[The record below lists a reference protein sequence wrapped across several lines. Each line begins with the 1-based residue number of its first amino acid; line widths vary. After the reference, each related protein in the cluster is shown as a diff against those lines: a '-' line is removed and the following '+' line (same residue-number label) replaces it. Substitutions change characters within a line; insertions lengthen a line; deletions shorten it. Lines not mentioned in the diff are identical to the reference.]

1 MEQHAA
7 LLRATPEE
15 LDAAIQ
21 TFRIDPAFPA
31 FVDFCRHRS
40 IDLTIVSDGFD
51 RVLRAVLERE
61 QVSVRFFANRLDWQG
76 GDRWKLGFP
85 YAQPECR
92 SRGGNCK
99 CSHGVGRR
107 GPCVVIGDGRSDFCM
122 AQRADYVIAKA
133 ALLDFCRQR
142 ALPHAS
148 FSTFDDVTARLGR
161 MAQLSEPL
169 GDEPAFPCQ
178 RGTLG
183 SAHVTAPSLP
193 AEDHETYRMDQSIRL
208 TGGRLGF
215 LLIHGLGGTPL
226 EMRYVAQGLAKA
238 GHTVHVPQ
246 LAGHCGSSDD
256 LRATS
261 WGDWYGTV
269 EQEHDRLRAR
279 CDTIVVGGL
288 SMGAILAIHHAA
300 MQPNTVSALALYA
313 PTLWLDGWGVPWY
326 ACLFNLVK
334 KKWCADYFAFA
345 ERSPGA
351 SKTSACARWSS
362 RPLEVAIVPVLAL
375 PRYQAA

>member
-1 MEQHAA
+1 MSASYRPRPRLPRVVRARCHVLLDFDGTIAPDDPTDRLLERFADPSWRDIEADWQAGKISSHECMEQHAA

-148 FSTFDDVTARLGR
+148 FSTFDDVTARLGEW
-161 MAQLSEPL
+161 LSS
-169 GDEPAFPCQ
+169 
-178 RGTLG
+178 RSR
-183 SAHVTAPSLP
+183 SA
-193 AEDHETYRMDQSIRL
+193 
-208 TGGRLGF
+208 
-215 LLIHGLGGTPL
+215 
-226 EMRYVAQGLAKA
+226 
-238 GHTVHVPQ
+238 
-246 LAGHCGSSDD
+246 
-256 LRATS
+256 
-261 WGDWYGTV
+261 
-269 EQEHDRLRAR
+269 
-279 CDTIVVGGL
+279 
-288 SMGAILAIHHAA
+288 
-300 MQPNTVSALALYA
+300 
-313 PTLWLDGWGVPWY
+313 
-326 ACLFNLVK
+326 
-334 KKWCADYFAFA
+334 
-345 ERSPGA
+345 
-351 SKTSACARWSS
+351 SS
-362 RPLEVAIVPVLAL
+362 RPSPVREELL
-375 PRYQAA
+375 GRRT